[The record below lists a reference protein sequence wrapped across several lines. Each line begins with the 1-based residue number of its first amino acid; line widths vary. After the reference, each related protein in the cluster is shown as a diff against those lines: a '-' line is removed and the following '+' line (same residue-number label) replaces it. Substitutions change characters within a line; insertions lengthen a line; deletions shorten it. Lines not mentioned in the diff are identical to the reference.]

1 MINKDKSK
9 TVQAE
14 VIYKPIE
21 NKGGMTEKY
30 VEI

>member
-1 MINKDKSK
+1 MIDKGKTK

-14 VIYKPIE
+14 FIYKPIE